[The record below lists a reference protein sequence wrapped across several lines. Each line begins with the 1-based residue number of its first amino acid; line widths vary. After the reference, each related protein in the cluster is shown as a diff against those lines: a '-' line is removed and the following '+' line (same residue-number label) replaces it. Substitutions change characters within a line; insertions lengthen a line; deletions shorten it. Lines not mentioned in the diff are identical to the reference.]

1 MENNYPC
8 FDPQGI
14 REEYSEKINSIFQK
28 ENLNNKGSLEKN
40 IDWIAYPAKYSSYV
54 FIGQKGNIITPLSNS
69 DSYVFPNVARIGVNT
84 KEGILRLGMIVY
96 PSINDSNS
104 KKILEDKGYIQEY
117 IDGQP
122 KLYFLA
128 KNLKNLESLVKEL
141 REIFPVLL
149 QK

>member
-1 MENNYPC
+1 MENSYPC
-8 FDPQGI
+8 FDSEGI
-14 REEYSEKINSIFQK
+14 REEYSERINNIF
-28 ENLNNKGSLEKN
+28 EKN
-40 IDWIAYPAKYSSYV
+40 NFNWVACPAKYSPYV
-54 FIGQKGNIITPLSNS
+54 FVKPKINVSISLPSIKPKRKPYI
-69 DSYVFPNVARIGVNT
+69 FPNLARIGVNT

-128 KNLKNLESLVKEL
+128 KDLNNLESLVKEL
-141 REIFPVLL
+141 RGIFPILL